1 MVPLLD
7 GTIFDLDNPEALI
20 SIVPTRLV
28 PVLRRLGPK
37 LHKVLTRTEGELRDH
52 LQPDERDERVR
63 LAFWDEYN
71 HSTQCGKKMSIAAML
86 QGCMSW
92 EAWVTVFEPSD
103 KKMLW
108 VLCPPIS
115 YQTAMRNI
123 LHVGTE
129 RLMEI
134 MRLPIV
140 DENGKADSKTIVNI
154 LKAFQLVDL
163 RVKGAVMQKLQIQQ
177 QSLNVH
183 ATMNQ
188 EQVNM
193 HMLPGGNN
201 QVPVDTLQLGDLEK
215 LERRLDRARR
225 DGRRLVNSMP
235 EEEQDKYIMEMND
248 PATIR
253 RGDQGMKNLEGLN
266 LDAEII
272 VTKAP

>member
-1 MVPLLD
+1 
-7 GTIFDLDNPEALI
+7 
-20 SIVPTRLV
+20 VPTRLV
-28 PVLRRLGPK
+28 PVLRRLEPK

-71 HSTQCGKKMSIAAML
+71 HSTQCGKKMSLAAML

-188 EQVNM
+188 DQVNM
-193 HMLPGGNN
+193 HMLPSSNN
-201 QVPVDTLQLGDLEK
+201 VPVDTLQLEDLEK

-225 DGRRLVNSMP
+225 DGRRLVKSMP
-235 EEEQDKYIMEMND
+235 EEDQDKYITELME
-248 PATIR
+248 AGTTHV
-253 RGDQGMKNLEGLN
+253 GDQGMKRLDGLD
-266 LDAEII
+266 LDADII
-272 VTKAP
+272 ITKG